1 MKIAFAAALLIGLA
15 SARTKLMSISDS
27 GDFISSTALTISGA
41 YEVDVGYST
50 SYGFEEVAA
59 TPYIWS
65 NSYSLNVDSYATAD
79 LTLNLFDYFTYDISV
94 TLTAFDFTP
103 LTQYITFT
111 RPDAILWDSSAVYE
125 VEVYAERD
133 FTFGSLQVTHTPD
146 LAVTSVSLYDA
157 IENAIGGSSFTLSD
171 WFPSTT
177 AQWALQEDSDVY
189 FDDSYLTYSLDTDL
203 LGLDD
208 TTWWYG
214 TQQWYYLTLSLA

>member
-1 MKIAFAAALLIGLA
+1 MKIAFAAGLLIGLA
-15 SARTKLMSISDS
+15 SARTKLMSIYDS
-27 GDFISSTALTISGA
+27 GDFVSSTALTISGA

-50 SYGFEEVAA
+50 SYGFEEVEA

-133 FTFGSLQVTHTPD
+133 LTFGSLQVTHTPD

-157 IENAIGGSSFTLSD
+157 IDNVIGGSSFTLSD
-171 WFPSTT
+171 WLPSTA
-177 AQWALQEDSDVY
+177 AQWALQDDSDVY
-189 FDDSYLTYSLDTDL
+189 FDDSYLTYSFDTDL
-203 LGLDD
+203 FGLDD